1 VYNVNRGGGK
11 VKRTLA
17 RMLKEMGDAV
27 SNDDYEV
34 AHGNADNLLIELIEK
49 LVDHTGIYETEV
61 VEILEEYKKVGKWY
75 A

>member
-1 VYNVNRGGGK
+1 M
-11 VKRTLA
+11 KRTLA